1 VGEYMLDFVET
12 ALHTGHLDEARALAA
27 ETVLLNLAAVSPRV
41 ALLTVAVSA
50 MTAPDSEA
58 GDLYQSALTHPGI
71 NEFPFDRAR
80 ILLAQGMWLRRVRRH
95 TEARNALGLAADDF
109 DHLGARPWAERAR
122 AELRA
127 AGASVKQSLGEIAP
141 LSSQERRVAEL
152 AADGKTTKEIAAQLS
167 ISARTVDGHLYRL
180 FRKLGI
186 TSRAGLSKALHRHD
200 SEL

>member
-1 VGEYMLDFVET
+1 MVTGVQT
-12 ALHTGHLDEARALAA
+12 CAL
-27 ETVLLNLAAVSPRV
+27 P
-41 ALLTVAVSA
+41 
-50 MTAPDSEA
+50 
-58 GDLYQSALTHPGI
+58 I
-71 NEFPFDRAR
+71 
-80 ILLAQGMWLRRVRRH
+80 W
-95 TEARNALGLAADDF
+95 
-109 DHLGARPWAERAR
+109 AR

-141 LSSQERRVAEL
+141 VSSQERRVAEL

-186 TSRAGLSKALHRHD
+186 TSRAGLSKALQRHD